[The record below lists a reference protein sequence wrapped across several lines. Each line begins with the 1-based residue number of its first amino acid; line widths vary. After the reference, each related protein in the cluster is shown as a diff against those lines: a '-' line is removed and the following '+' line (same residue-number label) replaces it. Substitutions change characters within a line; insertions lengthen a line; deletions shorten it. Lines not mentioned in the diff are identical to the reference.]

1 MSAKSILEADGK
13 AILNYHLTRAPV
25 IKPSPLPASTTHN
38 PPSRLASLH
47 FPEDANVA
55 DILNQA
61 EVTYPWLL
69 QADAKFVA
77 KPDQLIKR
85 RGKSGLLALN
95 KTWPEAKAWV
105 AERAGTEQQ
114 VEHTAGVLRQFL
126 VEPFVPHPQDTEYYI
141 NINSVR
147 DSNIQGKTWKRS
159 RYKNTREGNWTE
171 YARALRQLG
180 DWILFTHEGGVDVGD
195 VDAKAEKLL
204 IPVDL
209 AEYPSNEEIAAT
221 LLKKVPQGVHNVL
234 VDFITRLYAVYVD
247 CQFTYL
253 EINPLVV
260 IPNEDKTSAAVH
272 FLDLAAKLDQTAD
285 FECGVKWAIARS
297 PAALGLTNV
306 ASADGKINI
315 DAGPPMEFPAP
326 FGRELTKEEA
336 YIADLDA
343 KTGASLK
350 LTVLNAKGRIWTLV
364 AGGGASVVYADAIAS
379 AGFADELANYGEYS
393 GAPTESQTY
402 HYARTVLD
410 LLLRAPQNKDGK
422 VLFIGGGIANFTNV
436 ASTFKGVIRALRDFA
451 PKLVE
456 HNVAIWVRRAG
467 PNYQEGLKNMK
478 AATMELGLNAKIFGP
493 EMHVSGI
500 VPLALVPGK
509 WEESKAQEFQA

>member
-1 MSAKSILEADGK
+1 MSAKSITEADGK
-13 AILNYHLTRAPV
+13 AIINYHLTRAPV
-25 IKPSPLPASTTHN
+25 IKPSTLPPPTKHN
-38 PPSRLASLH
+38 APPRLASLH
-47 FPEDANVA
+47 FPEDKDVNAVL
-55 DILNQA
+55 DQA
-61 EVTYPWLL
+61 EITYPWLL
-69 QADAKFVA
+69 HQGAKFVA

-105 AERAGTEQQ
+105 AERAGKAQK
-114 VEHTAGVLRQFL
+114 VEHTEGILRQFL
-126 VEPFVPHPQDTEYYI
+126 VEPFVPHPDGTEYYI

-147 DSNIQGKTWKRS
+147 D
-159 RYKNTREGNWTE
+159 
-171 YARALRQLG
+171 G

-209 AEYPSNEEIAAT
+209 TQYPSNEEIAST
-221 LLKKVPQGVHNVL
+221 LLSKVPKGVHNVL

-260 IPNEDKTSAAVH
+260 IPNEDATSASVH

-297 PAALGLTNV
+297 PAALGITAPTSTN
-306 ASADGKINI
+306 GTINI
-315 DAGPPMEFPAP
+315 DAGPPIEFPAP

-336 YIADLDA
+336 YIAELDA

-350 LTVLNAKGRIWTLV
+350 LTVLNPNGRIWTLV

-410 LLLRAPQNKDGK
+410 LMLRAPMSPKGK

-436 ASTFKGVIRALRDFA
+436 ASTFKGVIKALREYSNT
-451 PKLVE
+451 LNE
-456 HNVAIWVRRAG
+456 HNVQIWVRRAG

-478 AATMELGLNAKIFGP
+478 AATQELGLNAKIFGP

>member
-25 IKPSPLPASTTHN
+25 IKPSPLPKPTKHN
-38 PPSRLASLH
+38 PPPRLASLY
-47 FPEDANVA
+47 FPEDADPI

-69 QADAKFVA
+69 HEGARFVA

-95 KTWPEAKAWV
+95 KPWPEAKAWV
-105 AERAGTEQQ
+105 AERAGKAQK
-114 VEHTAGVLRQFL
+114 VEHTEGVLRQFL
-126 VEPFVPHPQDTEYYI
+126 VEPFVPHPADTEYYI

-147 DSNIQGKTWKRS
+147 D
-159 RYKNTREGNWTE
+159 
-171 YARALRQLG
+171 G

-195 VDAKAEKLL
+195 VDAKAEKIL

-209 AEYPSNEEIAAT
+209 AEYPSNEEIASA
-221 LLKKVPQGVHNVL
+221 LLKKVPKGLHNVL

-247 CQFTYL
+247 SQFTYL

-260 IPNEDKTSAAVH
+260 VPNADATSASVY

-285 FECGVKWAIARS
+285 FECGSKWAIARS
-297 PAALGLTNV
+297 PAALGITA
-306 ASADGKINI
+306 ASSANGSVSI
-315 DAGPPMEFPAP
+315 DAGPPIEFPAP

-336 YIADLDA
+336 YIAELDA

-350 LTVLNAKGRIWTLV
+350 LTILNPNGRIWTLV

-402 HYARTVLD
+402 HYTRTVLD
-410 LLLRAPQNKDGK
+410 LMLRAPVTPAGK

-436 ASTFKGVIRALRDFA
+436 ASTFKGVIKALREYA
-451 PKLVE
+451 KALNE
-456 HNVAIWVRRAG
+456 HNTQIWVRRAG

-478 AATMELGLNAKIFGP
+478 AATQELGLNAKIFGP

-509 WEESKAQEFQA
+509 WEEAGVEEFRA